1 LRGWHARAGALAC
14 LPFLFAS
21 CGSPQL
27 VEPTEPRLEPRLE
40 ARHARMADG
49 FQLPLGAQGP
59 LDAEV
64 VVLALHGFNDYG
76 NAFARLAERLA
87 AEGMRVYTP
96 DQRGFGAGL
105 LAGRWHG
112 SSRLIDD
119 LRALVAA
126 IRTRHPSSRVI
137 LVGESMGGAV
147 VLAALADKPIPA
159 DGLVLIA
166 PAVWDRES
174 MPWYQRAALA
184 AAVRLAPGKVLT
196 GEGVPI
202 YPSNNIPMLRAM
214 GADPLVLKGARV
226 DALWGVTNLMDRARD
241 GVAHLRGPALLLYG
255 ERDRIIPPTAFCRML
270 ALLPA
275 PTSASASPSI
285 ATAGTCSPG
294 TAKATAYAT
303 TSPDGST
310 TPPPRSAPAK
320 RPPSTASACRP
331 FAGSMKTRSPS
342 ALGRPTADA
351 LTRTGSQLHSTPTTE
366 RLRYTRRWTIAVV
379 DGLSGTV
386 TRAVGG
392 LR

>member
-1 LRGWHARAGALAC
+1 
-14 LPFLFAS
+14 
-21 CGSPQL
+21 
-27 VEPTEPRLEPRLE
+27 
-40 ARHARMADG
+40 MADG

-214 GADPLVLKGARV
+214 GADPAGPQGRPRRRALGRDQPHGPRPRRRGAPRLGPGLA
-226 DALWGVTNLMDRARD
+226 ALRRARPNHSPD
-241 GVAHLRGPALLLYG
+241 RVSAACSRCCRRGRAHPPRALSTRLAHAHQGP
-255 ERDRIIPPTAFCRML
+255 
-270 ALLPA
+270 
-275 PTSASASPSI
+275 
-285 ATAGTCSPG
+285 
-294 TAKATAYAT
+294 AKATAYAT
-303 TSPDGST
+303 TSPRWIDN
-310 TPPPRSAPAK
+310 PAAPLSSGEAVH
-320 RPPSTASACRP
+320 PGGASCRP
-331 FAGSMKTRSPS
+331 FARV
-342 ALGRPTADA
+342 R
-351 LTRTGSQLHSTPTTE
+351 
-366 RLRYTRRWTIAVV
+366 
-379 DGLSGTV
+379 
-386 TRAVGG
+386 
-392 LR
+392 